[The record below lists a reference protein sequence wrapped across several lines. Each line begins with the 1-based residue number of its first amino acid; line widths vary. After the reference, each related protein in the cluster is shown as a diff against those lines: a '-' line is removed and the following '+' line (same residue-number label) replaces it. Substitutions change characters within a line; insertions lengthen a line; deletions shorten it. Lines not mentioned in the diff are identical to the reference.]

1 MTTISMNEEIQLV
14 KQRQQRNGE
23 SGRVEGERS
32 RLDELLVE
40 VPHCY
45 VKEVLVRLGE
55 HCCP

>member
-1 MTTISMNEEIQLV
+1 MNEEIQLV